1 MEGVLFKIKVDLEAR
16 NLEVLVLPPEGTWR
30 NDSQPEIDCFADC
43 QKGSRK
49 IFGQDQDG
57 KKKSNQLFNRSIE
70 VNGLVYSSLIT
81 CLCNHMAVM
90 Y

>member
-1 MEGVLFKIKVDLEAR
+1 MEGVLFKIKVDLGAG
-16 NLEVLVLPPEGTWR
+16 NLEVGVLPPEGTWR

-57 KKKSNQLFNRSIE
+57 KKEEQPTIQQEHRSQW
-70 VNGLVYSSLIT
+70 SSI
-81 CLCNHMAVM
+81 
-90 Y
+90 